1 MQCDAPFENAKVKV
15 AKSIIKYAKISEI
28 AKCGSFAYLSMRR
41 WREKNCLGNT
51 NWLTRGNFIQEHV
64 YVENL

>member
-1 MQCDAPFENAKVKV
+1 MP
-15 AKSIIKYAKISEI
+15 KICEI